1 MDAIRWNK
9 ETRQAY
15 VGTLLYSLLGI
26 LASILTPIAAAGS
39 LMSAASGSSGGGFL
53 GVLLILV
60 QLCVIAGYV
69 MFFLAVKDLKE
80 ITEGEDQAAFKK
92 VYLSIIFSILAS
104 LCSILHF
111 PVVPGICSIVA
122 CILLIL
128 GYNELKKSAGIAAFS
143 PIAAKGFKRLFTAEI
158 LIIIGVVIGWI
169 PLIGNVFGA
178 IISVV
183 AWIMI
188 LLGWKAVATPVAVE
202 GKAPEAEKPITK
214 VIAETVSESV
224 EELKEEVRERIEKE

>member
-9 ETRQAY
+9 ETRKAY

-39 LMSAASGSSGGGFL
+39 LMSAVRGSSGGGFL
-53 GVLLILV
+53 GVLLVIV

-80 ITEGEDQAAFKK
+80 ITEGEDQTAFKK
-92 VYLSIIFSILAS
+92 VYLSIIFSVLAS
-104 LCSILHF
+104 LFSIFHVPF
-111 PVVPGICSIVA
+111 VPGICSIVA

-128 GYNELKKSAGIAAFS
+128 GYNALKKSAAIAAFS
-143 PIAAKGFKRLFTAEI
+143 PAAAKGFKRLFTAEI
-158 LIIIGVVIGWI
+158 LIIIGVVVGWI
-169 PLIGNVFGA
+169 PLIGDVIGA
-178 IISVV
+178 IISII

-202 GKAPEAEKPITK
+202 GMAPEAEKPITK
-214 VIAETVSESV
+214 VIAETVSESI
-224 EELKEEVRERIEKE
+224 EEIKEDIKEKMEKE

>member
-1 MDAIRWNK
+1 MNTIRWNK

-39 LMSAASGSSGGGFL
+39 LMSFASGSSGGGFL
-53 GVLLILV
+53 GVLLIIV

-69 MFFLAVKDLKE
+69 MFFLAVKGLKE
-80 ITEGEDQAAFKK
+80 ITEGEDQIAFKK
-92 VYLSIIFSILAS
+92 VYVSIIFSVLAS
-104 LCSILHF
+104 LFSIFHVPF
-111 PVVPGICSIVA
+111 MPGICSIVA

-128 GYNELKKSAGIAAFS
+128 GYNALKKSTTITAFS
-143 PIAAKGFKRLFTAEI
+143 PNAVKGFKRLFTAEI

-178 IISVV
+178 IISVI

-188 LLGWKAVATPVAVE
+188 LLGWKAVATPIAVE
-202 GKAPEAEKPITK
+202 
-214 VIAETVSESV
+214 
-224 EELKEEVRERIEKE
+224 